1 MKDPQVFAFLTQLA
15 VSWALLSLIWI
26 VQLVHYPSFQFIDAN
41 RFISFQHFHMQSI
54 TYVVA
59 PLMFLELGVTIWLC
73 YQHQFGWVYVL
84 LLAIVLLVWASTFF
98 IQVPLHNG
106 LMGGKD
112 EGLIRRLVNT
122 NWIRTALWSLKAMI
136 VSWQAWRMFA
146 G

>member
-73 YQHQFGWVYVL
+73 YQHQFGWVYANEL
-84 LLAIVLLVWASTFF
+84 LLERFISTFG
-98 IQVPLHNG
+98 INPKLS
-106 LMGGKD
+106 KIK
-112 EGLIRRLVNT
+112 LIRDK
-122 NWIRTALWSLKAMI
+122 IRSLGKIA
-136 VSWQAWRMFA
+136 A
-146 G
+146 